1 MKEAPLRRW
10 PARSS
15 PMNRCGRLAQ
25 DVPRRPRKRR
35 RCMPSYVRAS
45 PHVIG
50 CWRKRYESYTVA
62 ASRPASPPWWLP
74 WMISTVAGSAAPRW
88 MPRCFSPFVV
98 RRRDDGAP
106 RLSVDAYHVVDR
118 PHPHRDC
125 VDLAGASAARQRR
138 RRPRGL
144 RQRGVGHLVRQ
155 SRFGL
160 VSDARDCGVGHFVF
174 YHQLVAGLHVQSKE
188 RSEERDGYKR
198 TCAVTPAEQASGT
211 RRCPGRAESVKK
223 KLSVGSAFERRTKKI
238 ADVVELVDS
247 PSCGGGGVCRGG
259 SC

>member
-1 MKEAPLRRW
+1 
-10 PARSS
+10 
-15 PMNRCGRLAQ
+15 
-25 DVPRRPRKRR
+25 
-35 RCMPSYVRAS
+35 
-45 PHVIG
+45 
-50 CWRKRYESYTVA
+50 
-62 ASRPASPPWWLP
+62 
-74 WMISTVAGSAAPRW
+74 
-88 MPRCFSPFVV
+88 MPRSFSPFVV

-138 RRPRGL
+138 RHGRGL
-144 RQRGVGHLVRQ
+144 RQRGVRHLVRQ

-223 KLSVGSAFERRTKKI
+223 KKKKKTANKKQTKKK
-238 ADVVELVDS
+238 ADEEELVDT
-247 PSCGGGGVCRGG
+247 PS
-259 SC
+259 